1 MILSQFSTWVTMA
14 RLGNTRS
21 AAVLPIHEHHPD
33 AVISD
38 LSHFS
43 FGAEVTNRAAF
54 EILEWCAKSG
64 EVTKVIVTC
73 VDITDERRQ
82 EAARQCRE

>member
-1 MILSQFSTWVTMA
+1 MQPVYMILSQFSTWVTMA

-43 FGAEVTNRAAF
+43 FG
-54 EILEWCAKSG
+54 
-64 EVTKVIVTC
+64 
-73 VDITDERRQ
+73 
-82 EAARQCRE
+82 